1 MALTKVKGSGLA
13 TGAATDNLVGID
25 DNATSTAIT
34 IDASENVGIGIVPI
48 AGQHSAG
55 TSLQLSSQGL
65 IQGFD
70 SNSNE
75 QLWVGCNN
83 YYSSASTNKYIE
95 TDAASRLAFD
105 NAGNM
110 TFYVAPSGTAGNAIS
125 WTTAMTIANGGNVT
139 VNTGNLVIG
148 TSGKGIDFSAVSDGT
163 RSVSSNLLDDY
174 EEGTWT
180 GTLQGTVHPTTTQS
194 IPGHYVKI
202 GSMVTVT
209 CEVWSLDATGASGAV
224 KIAGLPFPQYNGASS
239 GAAHGTTSLSRNI
252 LSQSSGNSDAMP
264 RLPNGSTTVTF
275 YANNLNNT
283 AYVSVPFK
291 GGNMSNGLIGFN
303 LTYRTT

>member
-148 TSGKGIDFSAVSDGT
+148 TSGKGIDFSADGNAAGMT
-163 RSVSSNLLDDY
+163 SEVLDDY

-180 GTLQGTVHPTTTQS
+180 PVP
-194 IPGHYVKI
+194 K
-202 GSMVTVT
+202 
-209 CEVWSLDATGASGAV
+209 
-224 KIAGLPFPQYNGASS
+224 
-239 GAAHGTTSLSRNI
+239 
-252 LSQSSGNSDAMP
+252 
-264 RLPNGSTTVTF
+264 GSTTVGTISIPANHQSGTYTKIGDIVHISMFLYGTNFTGAGTF
-275 YANNLNNT
+275 EIHGLPFAHQGSSGTLPVQINTPPWNTLPADNQNITGYLTNNT
-283 AYVSVPFK
+283 IMTFRATNRNKAGAYVTATVTSPSTIGYLRV
-291 GGNMSNGLIGFN
+291 NGSYK
-303 LTYRTT
+303 TA

>member
-148 TSGKGIDFSAVSDGT
+148 TSGKGIDFSANGNAAGMTSEV
-163 RSVSSNLLDDY
+163 LDDY

-180 GTLQGTVHPTTTQS
+180 PTVHNTTSEPSVTYDWHYGNYTKIGNMVQVWGTLKLSSTSGGV
-194 IPGHYVKI
+194 
-202 GSMVTVT
+202 GSAFI
-209 CEVWSLDATGASGAV
+209 D
-224 KIAGLPFPQYNGASS
+224 GLPFSPNTNAYDSTGIAHYNTALPGTGDSKSCMVYAGTRVYFESNATLQDTGEIIGSWES
-239 GAAHGTTSLSRNI
+239 GYLGFSLSYKT
-252 LSQSSGNSDAMP
+252 NS
-264 RLPNGSTTVTF
+264 
-275 YANNLNNT
+275 
-283 AYVSVPFK
+283 
-291 GGNMSNGLIGFN
+291 
-303 LTYRTT
+303 